1 MSVGAAVWAPLA
13 WPPGSGKFTKTP
25 CFRPVTV
32 SNGCLNFDL
41 LFKKGSAMRSR
52 SLLASELM
60 RPVGDPVGDQIKH
73 RPACPNCGRP
83 MHLTR
88 SMPRAGGLSDLRMF
102 NCGECGVGAIKAADD
117 EF

>member
-1 MSVGAAVWAPLA
+1 
-13 WPPGSGKFTKTP
+13 
-25 CFRPVTV
+25 
-32 SNGCLNFDL
+32 LNFDL